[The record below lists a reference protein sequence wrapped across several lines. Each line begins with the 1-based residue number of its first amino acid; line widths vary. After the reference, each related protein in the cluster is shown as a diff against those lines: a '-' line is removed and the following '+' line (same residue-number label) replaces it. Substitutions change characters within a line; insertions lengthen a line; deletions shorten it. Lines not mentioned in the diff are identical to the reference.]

1 MVHVEYIDGTT
12 EDIETPGFFE
22 EFGYTFDKISNMFY
36 IEQSTSGN
44 NIMIPKEFVKSIR
57 TIPV

>member
-12 EDIETPGFFE
+12 EDIETL
-22 EFGYTFDKISNMFY
+22 FGYTFDKSADTFCIDGALGSY
-36 IEQSTSGN
+36 
-44 NIMIPKEFVKSIR
+44 IMIPKAFVKSIR